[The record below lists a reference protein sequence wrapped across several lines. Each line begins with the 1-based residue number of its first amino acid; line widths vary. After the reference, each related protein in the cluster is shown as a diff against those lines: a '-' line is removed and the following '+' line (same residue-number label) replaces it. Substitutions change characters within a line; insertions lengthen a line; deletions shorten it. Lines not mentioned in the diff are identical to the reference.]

1 MYMEEEIYEELKMV
15 ENINYFKN
23 ISNKILSQV
32 EGKRVIITGSGTSY
46 NASYLFFLNF
56 ISRGIFAMVI
66 QASEVPTTLNKE
78 LDSTVAILISHSG
91 ESYDII
97 KAAEHFKKMNIK
109 TISITDFKN
118 SSLAKITDL
127 TFEAGAGEENAVAA
141 TKSHFA
147 QVLIG
152 LNLNNKSNFDNLK
165 EILTVIINDEK
176 IKQYA
181 KEIRDKVIFLG
192 SGINYPLAMEGSLKM
207 QETSEII
214 TYHFP
219 SREFLHGPIQILYP
233 EWSVLMLSK
242 DNEVK
247 EKIKYYGADIIS
259 IGNDRSDDIY
269 IDTQS
274 NESLYLAKLMIL
286 QLLSYHKSIQ
296 IGKNP
301 DMPTKLNKVVK

>member
-1 MYMEEEIYEELKMV
+1 MEQEINEELKMV

-32 EGKRVIITGSGTSY
+32 EGERVIITGSGTSY

-165 EILTVIINDEK
+165 EILTVIINEEK

-219 SREFLHGPIQILYP
+219 SREFLHGPIQILNP

-286 QLLSYHKSIQ
+286 QLLSYHKAFQ

-301 DMPTKLNKVVK
+301 DKPTKLNKVVK